1 MLEVCGLHWAFENG
15 WAKHI
20 ERFVGIR
27 MPNFKALRLVVGLC
41 FIAFSSPALAGTV
54 DNILDKARGFCA
66 SYENGTF
73 DAGDAVQSV
82 DLDGDG
88 ELDLIVDESGFS
100 CSSMASAFC
109 GTGGCTLHAV
119 IDDRSWSF
127 QAESWRI
134 IEWDSRPILLI
145 ARDGGRCGG
154 AGSQICFEAVVWSLG
169 EMLTVIPPLSE

>member
-1 MLEVCGLHWAFENG
+1 MLEVCALHCVSQNG

-20 ERFVGIR
+20 ESFVRIR
-27 MPNFKALRLVVGLC
+27 VPKFEALRTVVGLC
-41 FIAFSSPALAGTV
+41 FIAYSSPVLAGPV

-66 SYENGTF
+66 SFENGTF

-82 DLDGDG
+82 DLNGDG
-88 ELDLIVDESGFS
+88 ELDLVVDESGFS
-100 CSSMASAFC
+100 CSSMASAYC
-109 GTGGCTLHAV
+109 GTGGCMLHAI

-145 ARDGGRCGG
+145 ARDGGWCGG
-154 AGSQICFEAVVWSLG
+154 AGSQICFEAVVWSVG
-169 EMLTVIPPLSE
+169 EMLTVMPPLSK